1 MFRVK
6 FSADY
11 KESNLENK
19 KKITTDE
26 MTKVLTTSWLNYVF
40 EKKWLGLTAT
50 ENRLIYNRSTSNHLN
65 GHSAK
70 KKKTVV
76 LSLAAVL
83 PSLDMGN
90 GTIWHNV
97 LRKQYALVTK

>member
-1 MFRVK
+1 MQK
-6 FSADY
+6 
-11 KESNLENK
+11 
-19 KKITTDE
+19 
-26 MTKVLTTSWLNYVF
+26 
-40 EKKWLGLTAT
+40 
-50 ENRLIYNRSTSNHLN
+50 
-65 GHSAK
+65 K